1 MKNLIAPVIV
11 ALLIVATLAIATRY
25 VLMPAIKNYVDVEVT
40 KIDEANAKL
49 KAIKLVHNTTPGGR
63 FKVEEFDEES
73 IRKSADELEKFVS
86 ANRMTFDNPE
96 IQTLMEE
103 LKRRLKNVRD
113 REERVEQV
121 QSQLESEWSNL
132 ATVTN
137 RINQA
142 RLALSNKL
150 ESARSQIKETE
161 MKQLKGIAAM
171 LTEMK
176 PADAVVNIRGEAN
189 PIESAKLLY
198 YMETPERAKIIS
210 ELNNGTQEDKELVK
224 KILEAF
230 KRVDEYIPVEPDDK

>member
-1 MKNLIAPVIV
+1 MKNLIASVVV
-11 ALLIVATLAIATRY
+11 ALLIVATLAIATQY
-25 VLMPAIKNYVDVEVT
+25 FLLPAINTYVKSEAK
-40 KIDEANAKL
+40 KINESGATL
-49 KAIKLVHNTTPGGR
+49 KAIQLVHKTTPGGR
-63 FKVEEFDEES
+63 FKDEEFTEKS
-73 IRKSADELEKFVS
+73 IRESALELENFVS

-96 IQTLMEE
+96 IQTLIEE

-113 REERVEQV
+113 REKRVEQV
-121 QSQLESEWSNL
+121 QILLNSEWSNL

-161 MKQLKGIAAM
+161 MKQLKKTAAI
-171 LTEMK
+171 LTNMT
-176 PADAVVNIRGEAN
+176 PAEAVVSLDKTNH
-189 PIESAKLLY
+189 IESAKLLY
-198 YMETPERAKIIS
+198 YMQTPEQAKILS
-210 ELNNGTQEDKELVK
+210 ELNKGTQQDKELVK

>member
-11 ALLIVATLAIATRY
+11 ALLIVATLALATHY
-25 VLMPAIKNYVDVEVT
+25 FLLPAIDAYVKSEAK
-40 KIDEANAKL
+40 KINEADTKL
-49 KAIKLVHNTTPGGR
+49 KALQLVHTTTPGGR
-63 FKVEEFDEES
+63 FKDEGFSEKS
-73 IRKSADELEKFVS
+73 IRESALELENFVS

-121 QSQLESEWSNL
+121 QSQLDSEWNNL

-161 MKQLKGIAAM
+161 MKQLKKTAAI
-171 LTEMK
+171 LTNMT
-176 PADAVVNIRGEAN
+176 PAEAVVSLDKTNH
-189 PIESAKLLY
+189 IESAKLLY
-198 YMETPERAKIIS
+198 YMQTPEQAKIIS
-210 ELNNGTQEDKELVK
+210 ELNKGTQQDKELVK

-230 KRVDEYIPVEPDDK
+230 KRVDEDIPVEPDDK

>member
-11 ALLIVATLAIATRY
+11 ALLIVATLALATRSF
-25 VLMPAIKNYVDVEVT
+25 LLPAIDAYVKSEAK
-40 KIDEANAKL
+40 KISEADTKL
-49 KAIKLVHNTTPGGR
+49 KALQLVHTTTPGGR
-63 FKVEEFDEES
+63 FKDEEFDEES

-121 QSQLESEWSNL
+121 QRQLETEWSNL

-161 MKQLKGIAAM
+161 MKQLKKTAAI
-171 LTEMK
+171 LTNMT
-176 PADAVVNIRGEAN
+176 PAEAIVSLDKTN
-189 PIESAKLLY
+189 HIESAKLLY
-198 YMETPERAKIIS
+198 YMQTPEQAKIIS
-210 ELNNGTQEDKELVK
+210 QLNKGTQQDKELVK

>member
-11 ALLIVATLAIATRY
+11 ALLIVATLALATHY
-25 VLMPAIKNYVDVEVT
+25 ILLPAIDAYVKSEAK
-40 KIDEANAKL
+40 KINEADTKL
-49 KAIKLVHNTTPGGR
+49 KALQLVHTTTPGGR
-63 FKVEEFDEES
+63 FKDEEIDEKS
-73 IRKSADELEKFVS
+73 IRESALELEKFVS
-86 ANRMTFDNPE
+86 TSRMTFDNPE

-121 QSQLESEWSNL
+121 QRQLESEWNNL

-161 MKQLKGIAAM
+161 MKQLKEIAAM
-171 LTEMK
+171 LTEMG
-176 PADAVVNIRGEAN
+176 PAGAVVNIRGQTN

-198 YMETPERAKIIS
+198 YMETPEKAKIIS
-210 ELNNGTQEDKELVK
+210 ELNKGTQQDKELVK

-230 KRVDEYIPVEPDDK
+230 KRVDEDIPVEPDDK

>member
-11 ALLIVATLAIATRY
+11 ALLIVATLAIATKY
-25 VLMPAIKNYVDVEVT
+25 FLLPAIDTYVKSEAK
-40 KIDEANAKL
+40 KINEADATL
-49 KAIKLVHNTTPGGR
+49 KAIQLVHTTTPGGR
-63 FKVEEFDEES
+63 FKDEDFSEKS
-73 IRKSADELEKFVS
+73 IRESALELEDFVS
-86 ANRMTFDNPE
+86 AGKMTFDNPE

-161 MKQLKGIAAM
+161 MKQLKKTAAI
-171 LTEMK
+171 LTNMT
-176 PADAVVNIRGEAN
+176 PAEAIVSLDKTN
-189 PIESAKLLY
+189 HIESAKLLY
-198 YMETPERAKIIS
+198 YMQTPEQAKIIS
-210 ELNNGTQEDKELVK
+210 QLNKGTQQDKELVK

>member
-11 ALLIVATLAIATRY
+11 ALLIVATLAIATKY

-49 KAIKLVHNTTPGGR
+49 KAIQLVHDTTPGGR
-63 FKVEEFDEES
+63 FKDEEFDEES
-73 IRKSADELEKFVS
+73 IRKSAKDLENFVS

-161 MKQLKGIAAM
+161 MKQLKKTAAI
-171 LTEMK
+171 LTNMT
-176 PADAVVNIRGEAN
+176 PAEAIVSLDKTN
-189 PIESAKLLY
+189 HIESAKLLY
-198 YMETPERAKIIS
+198 YMQTPEQAKIIS
-210 ELNNGTQEDKELVK
+210 QLNKGTQQDKELVK
-224 KILEAF
+224 KILESF

>member
-11 ALLIVATLAIATRY
+11 ALLIVATLATATQY
-25 VLMPAIKNYVDVEVT
+25 FLLPAIDTYVKSEAK
-40 KIDEANAKL
+40 KINESDATL
-49 KAIKLVHNTTPGGR
+49 KAIELVHTTTPGGR
-63 FKVEEFDEES
+63 FKDEEFDEKS
-73 IRKSADELEKFVS
+73 IRESALELENFVS

-161 MKQLKGIAAM
+161 MKQLKKTAAI
-171 LTEMK
+171 LTNMT
-176 PADAVVNIRGEAN
+176 PAEAVVSLDKTNH
-189 PIESAKLLY
+189 IESAKLLY
-198 YMETPERAKIIS
+198 YMQTPEQAKILS
-210 ELNNGTQEDKELVK
+210 ELNKGTQQDKELVK

-230 KRVDEYIPVEPDDK
+230 KRVDEIIPVEPDDK

>member
-11 ALLIVATLAIATRY
+11 ALLIVATLAIATQYFLLPSIDTY
-25 VLMPAIKNYVDVEVT
+25 VESEAK
-40 KIDEANAKL
+40 KINESNAAL
-49 KAIKLVHNTTPGGR
+49 KAIELVHTTTPGGR
-63 FKVEEFDEES
+63 FKDEEFTEKS
-73 IRKSADELEKFVS
+73 IRESALELENFVS

-113 REERVEQV
+113 REKRVEQV
-121 QSQLESEWSNL
+121 QILLNSEWSNL

-161 MKQLKGIAAM
+161 MKQLKKTAAI
-171 LTEMK
+171 LTNMT
-176 PADAVVNIRGEAN
+176 PAEAVVSLDKTNH
-189 PIESAKLLY
+189 IESAKLLY
-198 YMETPERAKIIS
+198 YMQTPEQAKILS
-210 ELNNGTQEDKELVK
+210 ELNKGTQQDKELVK

>member
-11 ALLIVATLAIATRY
+11 ALLIVATLAVATQSF
-25 VLMPAIKNYVDVEVT
+25 LLPAIDAYVKSEAKKINEADT
-40 KIDEANAKL
+40 KLQAL
-49 KAIKLVHNTTPGGR
+49 QLVHTTTPGGR
-63 FKVEEFDEES
+63 FKDEDFDEES
-73 IRKSADELEKFVS
+73 TRKSAKELEDFVS

-142 RLALSNKL
+142 RLDLSNKL

-171 LTEMK
+171 LTEME

-210 ELNNGTQEDKELVK
+210 ELNNGTQQDKDLVK

>member
-63 FKVEEFDEES
+63 FKDEEFDEES

-121 QSQLESEWSNL
+121 QSQLDSEWNNL

-161 MKQLKGIAAM
+161 MKQLKKTAAI
-171 LTEMK
+171 LTNMT
-176 PADAVVNIRGEAN
+176 PAEAVVSLHGQINH
-189 PIESAKLLY
+189 IESAKLLY
-198 YMETPERAKIIS
+198 YMQTPEKAKIIS
-210 ELNNGTQEDKELVK
+210 ELNKGTQQDKELAK

-230 KRVDEYIPVEPDDK
+230 IRVDEDIPVEPDDK

>member
-11 ALLIVATLAIATRY
+11 ALLIVATLAIATKY
-25 VLMPAIKNYVDVEVT
+25 VLMPAIKNYVDIEVT

-63 FKVEEFDEES
+63 FKDEEFDEES

-113 REERVEQV
+113 REQRVEQV

-161 MKQLKGIAAM
+161 MKQLKKTAAI
-171 LTEMK
+171 LTNMT
-176 PADAVVNIRGEAN
+176 PAEAIVSLDKTN
-189 PIESAKLLY
+189 HIESAKLLY
-198 YMETPERAKIIS
+198 YMQTPEQAKIIS
-210 ELNNGTQEDKELVK
+210 QLNKGTQQDKELVK

-230 KRVDEYIPVEPDDK
+230 KRVDEYILVEPDDK

>member
-11 ALLIVATLAIATRY
+11 ALLIVATLAIATQY
-25 VLMPAIKNYVDVEVT
+25 FLLPAIDTYVDS
-40 KIDEANAKL
+40 EAKRINEADATL
-49 KAIKLVHNTTPGGR
+49 KAIQLVHETTPGGR
-63 FKVEEFDEES
+63 FKDEEFDEKS
-73 IRKSADELEKFVS
+73 IRKSAKELEDFVS
-86 ANRMTFDNPE
+86 AGKMTFNNPE
-96 IQTLMEE
+96 IHTLMEE

-113 REERVEQV
+113 REARVEQV
-121 QSQLESEWSNL
+121 QIQLDLQWSNL

-161 MKQLKGIAAM
+161 MKQLREFAAT
-171 LTEMK
+171 LTNME
-176 PADAVVNIRGEAN
+176 PAEAVVTLRGQTN

-198 YMETPERAKIIS
+198 YMETPEKAKIIS
-210 ELNNGTQEDKELVK
+210 ELNKGTQQDKELVK

-230 KRVDEYIPVEPDDK
+230 IRVDENIPVEPDDK

>member
-11 ALLIVATLAIATRY
+11 ALLIVATLAIATKY

-49 KAIKLVHNTTPGGR
+49 NAIKLVHNTTPGGR
-63 FKVEEFDEES
+63 FKDEEFDEES

-113 REERVEQV
+113 REERGEQV

-161 MKQLKGIAAM
+161 MKQLKKTAAI
-171 LTEMK
+171 LTNMT
-176 PADAVVNIRGEAN
+176 PAEAIVSLDKTN
-189 PIESAKLLY
+189 HIESAKLLY
-198 YMETPERAKIIS
+198 YMQTPEQAKIIS
-210 ELNNGTQEDKELVK
+210 QLNKGTQQDKELVK

-230 KRVDEYIPVEPDDK
+230 IRVDENIPVEPDNK

>member
-11 ALLIVATLAIATRY
+11 ALLIVATLAIATKY

-63 FKVEEFDEES
+63 FKDEEFDEES

-121 QSQLESEWSNL
+121 QSQLDSEWNNL

-161 MKQLKGIAAM
+161 MKQLKKTAAI
-171 LTEMK
+171 LTNMT
-176 PADAVVNIRGEAN
+176 PAEAIVSLDKTN
-189 PIESAKLLY
+189 HIESAKLLY
-198 YMETPERAKIIS
+198 YMQTPEQAKIIS
-210 ELNNGTQEDKELVK
+210 QLNKGTQQDKELVK

-230 KRVDEYIPVEPDDK
+230 IRVDENIPVEPDDK

>member
-11 ALLIVATLAIATRY
+11 ALLIVATLALATHY
-25 VLMPAIKNYVDVEVT
+25 FLLPAIDAYVKSEAK
-40 KIDEANAKL
+40 KINEADTKL
-49 KAIKLVHNTTPGGR
+49 KALQLVHTTTPGGR
-63 FKVEEFDEES
+63 FKDEDFDEES
-73 IRKSADELEKFVS
+73 IRKSAKELEDFVS

-121 QSQLESEWSNL
+121 QSQLDSEWNNL

-161 MKQLKGIAAM
+161 MKQLKKTAAI
-171 LTEMK
+171 LTNMT
-176 PADAVVNIRGEAN
+176 PAEAIVSLDKTN
-189 PIESAKLLY
+189 HIESAKLLY
-198 YMETPERAKIIS
+198 YMQTPEQAKILS
-210 ELNNGTQEDKELVK
+210 QLNKGTQQDKELVK

>member
-11 ALLIVATLAIATRY
+11 ALLIVATLAIATKY

-63 FKVEEFDEES
+63 FKVEKFDEES

-121 QSQLESEWSNL
+121 QSLLESEWSNL

-150 ESARSQIKETE
+150 ESARTQIKETE
-161 MKQLKGIAAM
+161 MKQLKEIAAM
-171 LTEMK
+171 LTEMG
-176 PADAVVNIRGEAN
+176 PADAVDTLRGQTN

-198 YMETPERAKIIS
+198 YMETPEKAKIIS
-210 ELNNGTQEDKELVK
+210 ELNKGTQQDKELVK

-230 KRVDEYIPVEPDDK
+230 KRVDEYIPEPDDK

>member
-11 ALLIVATLAIATRY
+11 ALLIVATLAIATKY

-63 FKVEEFDEES
+63 FKDEEFDEES

-121 QSQLESEWSNL
+121 QSQLDSEWNNL

-142 RLALSNKL
+142 RLDLSKQL

-161 MKQLKGIAAM
+161 MKQLKEMAAM
-171 LTEMK
+171 LTEMG
-176 PADAVVNIRGEAN
+176 PADAVDTLRGRTN
-189 PIESAKLLY
+189 PIESAKWLY
-198 YMETPERAKIIS
+198 YMETPEKAKIIS
-210 ELNNGTQEDKELVK
+210 ELNKGTQQDKELVK

-230 KRVDEYIPVEPDDK
+230 IRVDENIPVEPDDK

>member
-11 ALLIVATLAIATRY
+11 ALLIVATLAIATKY

-63 FKVEEFDEES
+63 FKDEEFDEES

-121 QSQLESEWSNL
+121 QSQLDSEWNNL

-171 LTEMK
+171 LTEME
-176 PADAVVNIRGEAN
+176 PADAVVNIRGETN

-210 ELNNGTQEDKELVK
+210 ELNNGTQQDKDLVK

>member
-1 MKNLIAPVIV
+1 MKNLIASVVV
-11 ALLIVATLAIATRY
+11 ALLIVATLAIATQYFLLPSIDTY
-25 VLMPAIKNYVDVEVT
+25 VESEAK
-40 KIDEANAKL
+40 KINESNAAL
-49 KAIKLVHNTTPGGR
+49 KAIELVHSTTPGGR
-63 FKVEEFDEES
+63 FKDEEFTEKS
-73 IRKSADELEKFVS
+73 IRESALELENFVS

-96 IQTLMEE
+96 IQTLIEE

-113 REERVEQV
+113 REKRVEQV
-121 QSQLESEWSNL
+121 QILLNSEWSNL

-161 MKQLKGIAAM
+161 MKQLKKTAAI
-171 LTEMK
+171 LTNMT
-176 PADAVVNIRGEAN
+176 PAEAVVSLDKTNH
-189 PIESAKLLY
+189 IESAKLLY
-198 YMETPERAKIIS
+198 YMQTPEQAKILS
-210 ELNNGTQEDKELVK
+210 ELNKGTQQDKELVK

>member
-11 ALLIVATLAIATRY
+11 ALLIVATLGLATHY
-25 VLMPAIKNYVDVEVT
+25 FLLPAIDAYVKSEAKKINEV
-40 KIDEANAKL
+40 DSKL
-49 KAIKLVHNTTPGGR
+49 KALQLVHTTTPGGR
-63 FKVEEFDEES
+63 FKDEDFDEES
-73 IRKSADELEKFVS
+73 TRKSAKELEDFVS

-161 MKQLKGIAAM
+161 MKQLKKTAAI
-171 LTEMK
+171 LTLSL
-176 PADAVVNIRGEAN
+176 IH
-189 PIESAKLLY
+189 I
-198 YMETPERAKIIS
+198 
-210 ELNNGTQEDKELVK
+210 
-224 KILEAF
+224 
-230 KRVDEYIPVEPDDK
+230 

>member
-11 ALLIVATLAIATRY
+11 ALLIVATLAIATQY
-25 VLMPAIKNYVDVEVT
+25 FLLPAIDTYVES
-40 KIDEANAKL
+40 EANKISESNATL
-49 KAIKLVHNTTPGGR
+49 KAIELVHTTTPGGR
-63 FKVEEFDEES
+63 FKDEDFDEES
-73 IRKSADELEKFVS
+73 TRKSAKELEDFVS

-121 QSQLESEWSNL
+121 QSQLESEWNNL

-161 MKQLKGIAAM
+161 MKQLKKTAAI
-171 LTEMK
+171 LTNMT
-176 PADAVVNIRGEAN
+176 PAEAIN
-189 PIESAKLLY
+189 SLDKTNHIESAKLLY
-198 YMETPERAKIIS
+198 YMQTPEQAKILS
-210 ELNNGTQEDKELVK
+210 QLNKGTQQDKELVK

-230 KRVDEYIPVEPDDK
+230 KRVDEDIPVEPDDQ

>member
-11 ALLIVATLAIATRY
+11 ALLIVATLAIATKY
-25 VLMPAIKNYVDVEVT
+25 LLLPAIDRYAISEGK
-40 KIDEANAKL
+40 KIGEADAKF
-49 KAIKLVHNTTPGGR
+49 KAIQFVHNTTPGGR
-63 FKVEEFDEES
+63 FKDEKFDEKS
-73 IRKSADELEKFVS
+73 IRDSALELENFVS
-86 ANRMTFDNPE
+86 TGRMTFDNPE

-113 REERVEQV
+113 REARVEQV
-121 QSQLESEWSNL
+121 QIQLDLQWNNL

-161 MKQLKGIAAM
+161 MKQLREFAAT
-171 LTEMK
+171 LTNME
-176 PADAVVNIRGEAN
+176 PAEAVVTLRGQTN

-198 YMETPERAKIIS
+198 YMETPEKAKIIS
-210 ELNNGTQEDKELVK
+210 ELNKGNPEDIVLANE
-224 KILEAF
+224 ILKAF
-230 KRVDEYIPVEPDDK
+230 IRVGEDIPVEPDE

>member
-1 MKNLIAPVIV
+1 MKNLIASVVV
-11 ALLIVATLAIATRY
+11 ALLIVATLAIATQYFLLPSIDTY
-25 VLMPAIKNYVDVEVT
+25 VESEAK
-40 KIDEANAKL
+40 KINESNAAL
-49 KAIKLVHNTTPGGR
+49 KAIELVHSTTPGGR
-63 FKVEEFDEES
+63 FKDEKFDEKS
-73 IRKSADELEKFVS
+73 IRESALELENFVS

-96 IQTLMEE
+96 IQTLIEE

-113 REERVEQV
+113 REKRVEQV
-121 QSQLESEWSNL
+121 QILLNSEWSNL

-161 MKQLKGIAAM
+161 MKQLKKTAAI
-171 LTEMK
+171 LTNMT
-176 PADAVVNIRGEAN
+176 PAEAVVSLDKTNH
-189 PIESAKLLY
+189 IESAKLLY
-198 YMETPERAKIIS
+198 YMQTPEQAKILS
-210 ELNNGTQEDKELVK
+210 ELNKGTQQDKELVK

>member
-11 ALLIVATLAIATRY
+11 ALLIVATLGLATHY
-25 VLMPAIKNYVDVEVT
+25 FLLPAIDAYVKSEAK
-40 KIDEANAKL
+40 KINEADTKL
-49 KAIKLVHNTTPGGR
+49 KALQLVHTTTPGGR
-63 FKVEEFDEES
+63 FKEEDFDEGS
-73 IRKSADELEKFVS
+73 TRKSAKELEDFVS

-161 MKQLKGIAAM
+161 MKQLKKTAAI
-171 LTEMK
+171 LTNMT
-176 PADAVVNIRGEAN
+176 PAEAIVSLDKTN
-189 PIESAKLLY
+189 HIESAKLLY
-198 YMETPERAKIIS
+198 YMQTPEQAKIIS
-210 ELNNGTQEDKELVK
+210 QLNKGTQQDKELVK

>member
-11 ALLIVATLAIATRY
+11 ALLIVATLAIATKY

-63 FKVEEFDEES
+63 FKDEEFDEES
-73 IRKSADELEKFVS
+73 IRKSAKELENFVS

-121 QSQLESEWSNL
+121 QSQLDSEWNNL

-161 MKQLKGIAAM
+161 MKQLKKTAAI
-171 LTEMK
+171 LTNMT
-176 PADAVVNIRGEAN
+176 PAEATVSLDKTN
-189 PIESAKLLY
+189 HIESAKLLY
-198 YMETPERAKIIS
+198 YMQTPEQAKIIS
-210 ELNNGTQEDKELVK
+210 QLNKGTQQDIELLQ

-230 KRVDEYIPVEPDDK
+230 KIVHEYIPVEPDDK

>member
-11 ALLIVATLAIATRY
+11 ALLIVATLAIATKY
-25 VLMPAIKNYVDVEVT
+25 VLMPAIINYVDVEVT

-49 KAIKLVHNTTPGGR
+49 KAIQLVHDTTPGGR
-63 FKVEEFDEES
+63 FKDEEFDEES
-73 IRKSADELEKFVS
+73 IRKSAKELENFVS

-161 MKQLKGIAAM
+161 MKQLKKTAAI
-171 LTEMK
+171 LTNMT
-176 PADAVVNIRGEAN
+176 PAEAIVSLDKTN
-189 PIESAKLLY
+189 HIESAKLLY
-198 YMETPERAKIIS
+198 YMQTPEQAKIIS
-210 ELNNGTQEDKELVK
+210 QLNKGTQQDKELVK

>member
-11 ALLIVATLAIATRY
+11 ALLIVATLAIATQYFLLPSIDTY
-25 VLMPAIKNYVDVEVT
+25 VESEAK
-40 KIDEANAKL
+40 KINEADASL
-49 KAIKLVHNTTPGGR
+49 KAIQLVHTTTPGGR
-63 FKVEEFDEES
+63 FKDEEFDEKS
-73 IRKSADELEKFVS
+73 IRESALELENFVS

-113 REERVEQV
+113 REKRVEQV
-121 QSQLESEWSNL
+121 QRQLNSEWSNL

-161 MKQLKGIAAM
+161 MKQLKKTAAI
-171 LTEMK
+171 LTNMT
-176 PADAVVNIRGEAN
+176 PAEAIN
-189 PIESAKLLY
+189 SLDKTNHIESAKLLY
-198 YMETPERAKIIS
+198 YMQTPEQAKIIS
-210 ELNNGTQEDKELVK
+210 QLNKGTQQDKELVK

-230 KRVDEYIPVEPDDK
+230 KRVDEDIPVEPDDK

>member
-11 ALLIVATLAIATRY
+11 ALLIVATLAIATKY
-25 VLMPAIKNYVDVEVT
+25 VLMPAIKNYVDIEVT

-49 KAIKLVHNTTPGGR
+49 KAIQLVHNTTPGGR
-63 FKVEEFDEES
+63 FKDEEFDEES
-73 IRKSADELEKFVS
+73 IRKNADELEKFVS
-86 ANRMTFDNPE
+86 ANRMTFANPE

-113 REERVEQV
+113 REQRVEQV

-161 MKQLKGIAAM
+161 MKQLKKTAAI
-171 LTEMK
+171 LTNMT
-176 PADAVVNIRGEAN
+176 PAEAVVSLDKTNH
-189 PIESAKLLY
+189 IESAKLLY
-198 YMETPERAKIIS
+198 YMQTPEQAKILS
-210 ELNNGTQEDKELVK
+210 ELNKGTQQDKELVK

>member
-1 MKNLIAPVIV
+1 
-11 ALLIVATLAIATRY
+11 
-25 VLMPAIKNYVDVEVT
+25 
-40 KIDEANAKL
+40 
-49 KAIKLVHNTTPGGR
+49 
-63 FKVEEFDEES
+63 
-73 IRKSADELEKFVS
+73 
-86 ANRMTFDNPE
+86 MTFDNPE

-121 QSQLESEWSNL
+121 QSRLESEWSNL

-161 MKQLKGIAAM
+161 MKQLKKTAAI
-171 LTEMK
+171 LTNMT
-176 PADAVVNIRGEAN
+176 PAEAIVSLDKTN
-189 PIESAKLLY
+189 HIESAKLLY
-198 YMETPERAKIIS
+198 YMQTPEQAKIIS
-210 ELNNGTQEDKELVK
+210 QLNKGTQQDKELVK

-230 KRVDEYIPVEPDDK
+230 IRVDEDIPVEPDDK

>member
-1 MKNLIAPVIV
+1 MKNLIASVVV
-11 ALLIVATLAIATRY
+11 ALLIVATLAIATQYFLLPSIDTY
-25 VLMPAIKNYVDVEVT
+25 VESEAK
-40 KIDEANAKL
+40 KINESNAAL
-49 KAIKLVHNTTPGGR
+49 KAIELVHTTTPGGR
-63 FKVEEFDEES
+63 FKDEEFTEKS
-73 IRKSADELEKFVS
+73 IRESALELENFVS

-161 MKQLKGIAAM
+161 MKQLKKTAAI
-171 LTEMK
+171 LTNMT
-176 PADAVVNIRGEAN
+176 PAEAVVSLDKTNH
-189 PIESAKLLY
+189 IESAKLLY
-198 YMETPERAKIIS
+198 YMQTPEQAKILS
-210 ELNNGTQEDKELVK
+210 ELNKGTQQDKELVK

>member
-11 ALLIVATLAIATRY
+11 ALLIVATLAIATKY

-63 FKVEEFDEES
+63 FKDEEFDEES
-73 IRKSADELEKFVS
+73 IRKSAGELEKFVS

-161 MKQLKGIAAM
+161 MKQLKKTAAI
-171 LTEMK
+171 LTNMT
-176 PADAVVNIRGEAN
+176 PAEAIVSLDKTN
-189 PIESAKLLY
+189 HIESAKLLY
-198 YMETPERAKIIS
+198 YMQTPEQAKIIS
-210 ELNNGTQEDKELVK
+210 QLNKGTQQDKELVK

-230 KRVDEYIPVEPDDK
+230 KRVDEDIPVEPDDK

>member
-11 ALLIVATLAIATRY
+11 ALLIVATLAIATKY

-40 KIDEANAKL
+40 KIDETNAKL
-49 KAIKLVHNTTPGGR
+49 KAIQLVHDTTPGGR
-63 FKVEEFDEES
+63 FKDEEFDEES

-103 LKRRLKNVRD
+103 LKRRLKNVQD

-121 QSQLESEWSNL
+121 QRQLESEWSNL

-161 MKQLKGIAAM
+161 MKQLKKTAAI
-171 LTEMK
+171 LTNMT
-176 PADAVVNIRGEAN
+176 PAEAIDSLDKTN
-189 PIESAKLLY
+189 HIESAKLLY
-198 YMETPERAKIIS
+198 YMQTPEQAKIIS
-210 ELNNGTQEDKELVK
+210 QLNKGTQQDKELVK

-230 KRVDEYIPVEPDDK
+230 KRVDENIPVEPDDK

>member
-11 ALLIVATLAIATRY
+11 ALLIVATLGLATHY
-25 VLMPAIKNYVDVEVT
+25 FLLPAIDAYVKSEAK
-40 KIDEANAKL
+40 KINEADTKL
-49 KAIKLVHNTTPGGR
+49 KALQLVHTTTPGGR
-63 FKVEEFDEES
+63 FKDEDFDEES
-73 IRKSADELEKFVS
+73 TRKSAKELEDLVS

-121 QSQLESEWSNL
+121 QRQLETEWSNL

-142 RLALSNKL
+142 RLDLSKQL

-161 MKQLKGIAAM
+161 MKQLKEMAAM
-171 LTEMK
+171 LTEMG
-176 PADAVVNIRGEAN
+176 PADAVVTLRGRTN

-198 YMETPERAKIIS
+198 YMETPEKAKIIS
-210 ELNNGTQEDKELVK
+210 VLNKGNPEDKKLANE
-224 KILEAF
+224 ILKAF
-230 KRVDEYIPVEPDDK
+230 IRVGEDIPVEPDDQ